1 MKKKILILLNVFCLI
16 DGQTND
22 QIKQAKNLIKN
33 SGMSETE
40 IKSAARA
47 QGYSDEQIE
56 NAALK
61 IGRNS
66 ISDNQNDMKSDN
78 STAIQNEQTTDEKS
92 LILSND
98 FPEEGVNIESQI
110 QSINQSTVHFGYDI
124 FNGDPAL
131 FQATSAGAVDP
142 NYLIGPGDEIIV
154 MLWGETQF
162 RQVLTVDRE
171 GFVFIPEVGQVFVN
185 GLNLNLLESKL
196 FRVLSQSY
204 ASLNP
209 QNRKPTTFIDVSL
222 GNLRP
227 LRIQVLGEVAQ
238 PGAYTVSPSAT
249 IFSAL
254 YYFNGPTN
262 AGSLR
267 DIRLIRN
274 GKEIVSI
281 DFYDYLLTGKKPKDQ
296 KLLLD
301 DVIFIPKRLKTVTI
315 SGQVKRPGIFELKPN
330 ESLIDL
336 ISMAGDLSVTAY
348 LDRAQ
353 IDRIVPFNKRI
364 ELGMD
369 RMVSDV
375 DLKEIIENDKKY
387 PLQDGDEIEVFSVLD
402 GRENIVNLTGAVTR
416 PGSYELEDSLSL
428 SQLILKAGGLLGD
441 AFMERA
447 DIVRINPDIGEEL
460 IKINLENV
468 LDEESEEDILLKSLD
483 RITVH
488 SKTEMISRR
497 YVSIAGHVKNAGTYD
512 LLDNMKIYDLL
523 FISDGYIDDDW
534 LKQTYLLRAD
544 LIRFDKDKIL
554 KRIIPFNLG
563 QVLDDQSSKHNFL
576 LESGDEIRVYS
587 KNVFNTNRNTTI
599 TGSVRNPG
607 EYLLKK
613 DMTVKDLIL
622 EAGGVS
628 EDVYRYKIEIARI
641 EPNSL
646 NDKTFAEIINLE
658 MDNDYTI
665 RNIQY
670 SYGSKQDN
678 IVLERKS
685 SYKLKPYDFVS
696 VRPDPYFRM
705 QQKVTIEGAV
715 YYPGVYVLNG
725 PFENLT
731 NLITRSGG
739 LRPKAYPAA
748 SRLVRNTLDI
758 RLDLEKLIKNPK
770 SKENIYLQNGD
781 KIFIAQKPDM
791 TVVNGEVVS
800 PGIYKFIKGKRVND
814 YISMAGGLTVNAEK
828 KEIWITFPSGKSK
841 KYLRW
846 VSNPKVTDGS
856 VITIGLK
863 EETEPF
869 DSTEF
874 AKEIASI
881 LADFAQ
887 VLVLVSAINI

>member
-1 MKKKILILLNVFCLI
+1 MKKEILILLNVFYLI
-16 DGQTND
+16 YSQTND

-40 IKSAARA
+40 IKSVARA
-47 QGYSDEQIE
+47 QGYSDQQIE

-66 ISDNQNDMKSDN
+66 ISNNQNDMKTDN
-78 STAIQNEQTTDEKS
+78 SMDIQNEQIANEQS

-98 FPEEGVNIESQI
+98 LTEQSANNESQI
-110 QSINQSTVHFGYDI
+110 QSIDETTVHFGYDI

-301 DVIFIPKRLKTVTI
+301 DVIFIPKRLKTVNI
-315 SGQVKRPGIFELKPN
+315 SGQVKRPGVFEMKPN

-348 LDRAQ
+348 LNRAQ
-353 IDRIVPFNKRI
+353 IDRIVPFNKRN

-375 DLKEIIENDKKY
+375 DLKEIIENDTQY
-387 PLQDGDEIEVFSVLD
+387 PLQDGDKIEVFSVLD
-402 GRENIVNLTGAVTR
+402 GRDNVVNLTGAVTR

-428 SQLILKAGGLLGD
+428 SQLILKAGGLLGQ
-441 AFMERA
+441 AFKERA

-460 IKINLENV
+460 IKINLENI
-468 LDEESEEDILLKSLD
+468 LDKDSEDDILLRSLD
-483 RITVH
+483 QITIH

-534 LKQTYLLRAD
+534 LKQTYLARAD
-544 LIRFDKDKIL
+544 LIRFEKDKIL

-587 KNVFNTNRNTTI
+587 KNVFNANRNTTI
-599 TGSVRNPG
+599 SGSVRNPG
-607 EYLLKK
+607 EYSLKK

-628 EDVYRYKIEIARI
+628 EDVFRYKIEIARI
-641 EPNSL
+641 DPEHL

-665 RNIQY
+665 RNIRY
-670 SYGSKQDN
+670 SYGSKEDK
-678 IVLERKS
+678 IMLERK

-696 VRPDPYFRM
+696 VRPDPFFRM
-705 QQKVTIEGAV
+705 QQKVTVQGAV

-731 NLITRSGG
+731 NIINRSGG
-739 LRPKAYPAA
+739 LRPKAFPKA
-748 SRLVRNTLDI
+748 SKLTRNGVDI
-758 RLDLEKLIKNPK
+758 RIDLHVVIKNPK

-781 KIFIAQKPDM
+781 SIFIAQKPDM
-791 TVVNGEVVS
+791 TIISGEIVS
-800 PGIYKFIKGKRVND
+800 PGVYKFLQGKRVND
-814 YISMAGGLTVNAEK
+814 YISMAGGYTINAEK
-828 KEIWITFPSGKSK
+828 KEIWITFPNGESK
-841 KYLRW
+841 KYHRW
-846 VSNPKVTDGS
+846 VSNPKVLDGS
-856 VITIGLK
+856 IITIGQK
-863 EETEPF
+863 EEQEPF

-887 VLVLVSAINI
+887 VLVLVTAINI

>member
-22 QIKQAKNLIKN
+22 QIKQAKDLIKN
-33 SGMSETE
+33 SGMNETE
-40 IKSAARA
+40 IKSAARS

-56 NAALK
+56 NAAQK
-61 IGRNS
+61 INQKNTSNS
-66 ISDNQNDMKSDN
+66 PDKEDIDNSYDNQNLTIDE
-78 STAIQNEQTTDEKS
+78 QN
-92 LILSND
+92 LISSND
-98 FPEEGVNIESQI
+98 PPEQEQNKQQKVETAGGAI
-110 QSINQSTVHFGYDI
+110 TFFGYDI

-254 YYFNGPTN
+254 YYFNGPTV

-267 DIRLIRN
+267 DIKLIRN

-387 PLQDGDEIEVFSVLD
+387 PLQDGDGIQVFSVLD

-488 SKTEMISRR
+488 SKTEMISSR

-544 LIRFDKDKIL
+544 LIRFDKDKIS

-599 TGSVRNPG
+599 SGSVRNPG

-613 DMTVKDLIL
+613 DMTIKDLIL

-628 EDVYRYKIEIARI
+628 DDVFRYKIEVARI
-641 EPNSL
+641 DPLNT

-665 RNIQY
+665 SNIQY
-670 SYGSKQDN
+670 SFEKKEDE
-678 IVLERKS
+678 IILERNDF
-685 SYKLKPYDFVS
+685 KLNPYDFIS
-696 VRPDPYFRM
+696 VRPDPYFMM
-705 QQKVTIEGAV
+705 QQKVSIQGAV
-715 YYPGVYVLNG
+715 YYPGIYVLHS
-725 PFENLT
+725 PDENLA
-731 NLITRSGG
+731 NLIDRSGG

-748 SRLVRNTLDI
+748 SSLTRNEMNI
-758 RLDLEKLIKNPK
+758 RLDLEKIIKNPK
-770 SKENIYLQNGD
+770 SKQNINLQSGD
-781 KIFIAQKPDM
+781 VIFIAQKPDM
-791 TVVNGEVVS
+791 IIIKGEVVS
-800 PGIYKFIKGKRVND
+800 PGVFKHTKGKRVKD
-814 YISMAGGLTVNAEK
+814 YISMAGGFTVNAEK
-828 KEIWITFPSGKSK
+828 KEIWITFPSGVSK
-841 KYLRW
+841 KYNRW
-846 VSNPKVTDGS
+846 YSNPKVLDGS
-856 VITIGLK
+856 IITVGK
-863 EETEPF
+863 EEEQEPF
-869 DSTEF
+869 DPTEF
-874 AKEIASI
+874 AKEVASI

-887 VLVLVSAINI
+887 VLVLVTAINI